1 MPGSNITSSFTSGLL
16 ANTHNGQ
23 RHRRRTPAVT
33 LVYTR
38 YLVTVFSIFP
48 LYCRHRNTQ
57 WSPLRARSLWHSINK
72 NRNTIQQVTLSILS
86 WMYLLEDMLSSAE
99 CFLLNLQHTATWGAR
114 VQADEGSEKKIMEPG
129 TTYVNI
135 STKSVCSLETIP
147 RPHIVRL
154 LSLASLAQPEIVPR
168 FLS

>member
-1 MPGSNITSSFTSGLL
+1 
-16 ANTHNGQ
+16 
-23 RHRRRTPAVT
+23 
-33 LVYTR
+33 
-38 YLVTVFSIFP
+38 
-48 LYCRHRNTQ
+48 
-57 WSPLRARSLWHSINK
+57 
-72 NRNTIQQVTLSILS
+72 
-86 WMYLLEDMLSSAE
+86 MYLLEDMLSSAE

-154 LSLASLAQPEIVPR
+154 LSLAPLAQPEIDPR